1 MTDSN
6 NTPKNNAG
14 ACTNN
19 IDTSPPT
26 PNAEVPGSAYPA
38 PHAPA
43 AEKAKTEKRKGR
55 PPGTTEA
62 KILQQAMLI
71 LDLKA
76 NGATDDAIK
85 KTLGIR
91 ERDYERRL
99 KALRE
104 NKLLAR
110 QAQGVVQEIVLRL
123 FAMRNKVEREMD
135 NLKAKDHFHRVK
147 HGALILD
154 TEREILHV
162 SKQLGYWPPPVDAPL
177 DAEKTAD
184 KLGESKPDDP
194 SGLPPLESM
203 TDEQLQQFADSLIQK
218 A

>member
-6 NTPKNNAG
+6 NTPKRDAG
-14 ACTNN
+14 ACTNPDN
-19 IDTSPPT
+19 TSPGI
-26 PNAEVPGSAYPA
+26 PNAEVPGSPYPGA
-38 PHAPA
+38 EPA
-43 AEKAKTEKRKGR
+43 QKAKTPKRIGR
-55 PPGTTEA
+55 PPGTNEK
-62 KILQQAMLI
+62 KILQQAMEI

-76 NGATDDAIK
+76 RGVTDEVIK
-85 KTLGIR
+85 KTMGLR

-123 FAMRNKVEREMD
+123 FSMRNKVEKEMD

-154 TEREILHV
+154 TEREILSI
-162 SKQLGYWPPPVDAPL
+162 SKQLGYWPPPIDAPL

-184 KLGESKPDDP
+184 KIGDTKEQDA
-194 SGLPPLESM
+194 SGLPPLESL
-203 TDEQLQQFADSLIQK
+203 TDEQLQQYADSLISK

>member
-6 NTPKNNAG
+6 NTPK
-14 ACTNN
+14 
-19 IDTSPPT
+19 
-26 PNAEVPGSAYPA
+26 PNSEVPGSAYPGAEPA
-38 PHAPA
+38 P
-43 AEKAKTEKRKGR
+43 KAKTPARIGR
-55 PPGTTEA
+55 PPGTNEA
-62 KILQQAMLI
+62 KILKQAMEI
-71 LDLKA
+71 LELKA
-76 NGATDDAIK
+76 KGVTDEVIK
-85 KTLGIR
+85 KTLGLR

-123 FAMRNKVEREMD
+123 FAMRNKVEKEMD
-135 NLKAKDHFHRVK
+135 SLKAKDHFHRVK

-154 TEREILHV
+154 TEREILSI
-162 SKQLGYWPPPVDAPL
+162 SKQLGYWPPPVEASL

-184 KLGESKPDDP
+184 KMGESKPDDA

-203 TDEQLQQFADSLIQK
+203 TDEQLQQLTDSLIQK